1 MVKTAG
7 VTGYIGLG
15 PYLGRLQA
23 GWPMADTIYALS
35 SGPGPAGIAVFRVSG
50 PESGA
55 VLRILTGGRDLPPAR
70 MAVRAA
76 LVDPEQGGPL
86 DDGIAVW
93 FPAPNSYSGEDLVEF
108 HVHGGPAVM
117 AAMLRVLGARPGL
130 RLAEPGEFTRRAFL
144 AGKMDLTE
152 AEGIADLIAAET
164 EAQRRQAI
172 RQAEGD
178 LGRLYDGWRD
188 KLVGA
193 TAHYE
198 AYIDFPDEELPGGI
212 SRQVSHKISW
222 LVDSICRHLD
232 DSHRGERLRQ
242 GLDIAIVGPPNAG
255 KSSLLNRLARRDAAI
270 VSERPGTTRDVIDVA
285 MDLGGYPVVLAD
297 TAGLREAMD
306 NIEEEGVRRARRR
319 AEAADLRILVIDG
332 QDEAGLAAAAD
343 MVDGST
349 ILVLNKADLGVSA
362 ITAKSPNLG
371 VYSISVKTGEG
382 IDALLDGLE
391 AIVRDRIG
399 LAGQPA
405 LTRAR
410 HREALEGC
418 LDALRRALEAPMP
431 ELTAED
437 LRLATRALGRITGR
451 VDVEDLLDVIFRD
464 FCIGK

>member
-1 MVKTAG
+1 
-7 VTGYIGLG
+7 
-15 PYLGRLQA
+15 
-23 GWPMADTIYALS
+23 MADTIYALS

-50 PESGA
+50 PEAGA
-55 VLRILTGGRDLPPAR
+55 ALRALTGGGDLPAAR
-70 MAVRAA
+70 KAVRAA
-76 LVDPEQGGPL
+76 LVDPERDSPL
-86 DDGIAVW
+86 DDGIVVW
-93 FPAPNSYSGEDLVEF
+93 FPGPNSYSGEDLAEL

-117 AAMLRVLGARPGL
+117 AAMLRVLGARTGL

-172 RQAEGD
+172 RQAEGG

-188 KLVGA
+188 RLVGA

-198 AYIDFPDEELPGGI
+198 AYIDFPDEALPEEI
-212 SRQVSHKISW
+212 SQQVTHEISW
-222 LVDSICRHLD
+222 LVDNIFQHLD

-270 VSERPGTTRDVIDVA
+270 VSERAGTTRDVIDVA

-297 TAGLREAMD
+297 TAGLREVAD
-306 NIEEEGVRRARRR
+306 SIEEEGVRRARRR
-319 AEAADLRILVIDG
+319 AEAADLRILVVDG
-332 QDEAGLAAAAD
+332 QDEAGFRDAAD
-343 MVDGST
+343 MIDGST
-349 ILVLNKADLGVSA
+349 ILVLNKSDLGAPV
-362 ITAKSPNLG
+362 IKPEGPNLG
-371 VYSISVKTGEG
+371 VYDISVKTGEG
-382 IDALLDGLE
+382 IDAFLDALE

-399 LAGQPA
+399 LAGQPV

-410 HREALEGC
+410 HREALEDC
-418 LDALRRALEAPMP
+418 LEALRRSLEAALP
-431 ELTAED
+431 ELAAED

-451 VDVEDLLDVIFRD
+451 VDVDDLLDVIFRD

>member
-1 MVKTAG
+1 
-7 VTGYIGLG
+7 
-15 PYLGRLQA
+15 
-23 GWPMADTIYALS
+23 MADTIYALS
-35 SGPGPAGIAVFRVSG
+35 SGPGPAGISVFRVSG

-55 VLRILTGGRDLPPAR
+55 TLRVLTGGRDLPRPR
-70 MAVRAA
+70 RAVRAS
-76 LVDPEQGGPL
+76 LVDPEEGGPL
-86 DDGIAVW
+86 DDGIVIW
-93 FPAPNSYSGEDLVEF
+93 FPGPNSYSGEGLVEF
-108 HVHGGPAVM
+108 HVHGGPAVI
-117 AAMLRVLGARPGL
+117 AAMLRVLAARPGL

-188 KLVGA
+188 RLVGA
-193 TAHYE
+193 TAHVE
-198 AYIDFPDEELPGGI
+198 AYIDFPDEDLPEEI
-212 SRQVSHKISW
+212 AERVNHEISW
-222 LVDSICRHLD
+222 LVDSISQHLD
-232 DSHRGERLRQ
+232 DSRRGERLRQ

-270 VSERPGTTRDVIDVA
+270 VSERAGTTRDVIDVA

-297 TAGLREAMD
+297 TAGLREAAD
-306 NIEEEGVRRARRR
+306 SIEEEGVRRAKRR
-319 AEAADLRILVIDG
+319 AEAADLRILVVDG
-332 QDEAGLAAAAD
+332 RDEAGFLGA
-343 MVDGST
+343 GEIYGEST
-349 ILVLNKADLGVSA
+349 ILVLNKVDLGAPSV
-362 ITAKSPNLG
+362 TPQGPTLG
-371 VYSISVKTGEG
+371 VYAISVQTGEG
-382 IDALLDGLE
+382 IEAFLNGLE
-391 AIVRDRIG
+391 AIVRERIG

-418 LDALRRALEAPMP
+418 LEALRRSLAASHP
-431 ELTAED
+431 ELVAED
-437 LRLATRALGRITGR
+437 LRLAVRALGRITGR